1 LTSRIILVWLKYW
14 MRYWFVITYLS
25 LIVLKSSDVSAK
37 APHANITTLHFKNSK
52 VETQEIARLLEE
64 WAVPI
69 AILPARPSY
78 YIVQYSA
85 ASFEVRNDLERISE
99 IVRYIPD
106 RGYIIHL
113 LGSLSDLEQI
123 SGIEWFGEYHPY
135 LRVEGGLLSDS
146 KNGELELEIAL
157 FPRSETEKVI
167 DQLKSIAEVSVL
179 DISAE
184 MIKVRAKRSEVPK
197 LALVNG
203 VEWIQKAKEPSLVD
217 GIKIADDVS
226 LADSTLTGSDDFERF
241 EGFASGA
248 KALNPDRLYERGI
261 RGSSELIAVA
271 DSGLDQGKMEEI
283 PRDLSG
289 RIRNVQ
295 SLGRSATQEWDDP
308 LGHGTHVTGLLAGNG
323 AASEGRVRGVA
334 YEAEITFQS
343 LFRWRNI
350 DGERVKGIAL
360 PSSLGRLF
368 ERPYQEGA
376 RVHTNSWQLSGFS
389 NYGIQESGLD
399 SFVWKYPDMV
409 IVFAVG
415 NNGVDLNG
423 DGWIDERSLS
433 IPSDAKNCIA
443 VGASENLILRGGIQR
458 PWGMLGML
466 GARRNI
472 WGANPIKSD
481 IPSNNLNGIAA
492 FSGRGPTADGRI
504 KPDLVAPGTNNLS
517 LRSHAR
523 DADPKESWG
532 IFNDDYLFNGGTS
545 MAAPLVAGAAA
556 LVRQYYRTVE
566 KREVVSSALVKAA
579 LINGSVD
586 LYPGQFGNFDE
597 IPTIRPNIHE
607 GWGRVNL
614 ASFFSQGGVHS
625 VDDLKGLKEGEFK
638 EFVISIVDQTS
649 PLRVTLVYNDYPA
662 SPSASRI
669 LVNDLDLSVRNS
681 RNAVYFPNRKKGR
694 DHLNNVEHIDIEE
707 PMLGDYR
714 IRIDA
719 SSVPLGDEFG
729 RQPYAVVFSP
739 ISNGMKVKEREFF

>member
-1 LTSRIILVWLKYW
+1 
-14 MRYWFVITYLS
+14 MRYRFVITCLL
-25 LIVLKSSDVSAK
+25 LIILKSSYVSAK
-37 APHANITTLHFKNSK
+37 APSTLHFKNSK
-52 VETQEIARLLEE
+52 IETQEIAKLLEE
-64 WAVPI
+64 WAIPI
-69 AILPARPSY
+69 AIFPVEPSY

-85 ASFEVRNDLERISE
+85 ASFEIRNDLEKISE

-113 LGSLSDLEQI
+113 LGSLSDLARI
-123 SGIEWFGEYHPY
+123 PGIEWFGEYHPY
-135 LRVEGGLLSDS
+135 LRVEEGLLSDS
-146 KNGELELEIAL
+146 KSGELELEIAL
-157 FPRSETEKVI
+157 FPESETEKVI
-167 DQLKSIAEVSVL
+167 GQLKSIAQVSVL
-179 DISAE
+179 DTSAT
-184 MIKVRAKRSEVPK
+184 MIRVRAKRSEIPK

-217 GIKIADDVS
+217 GIKIADDIS
-226 LADSTLTGSDDFERF
+226 LADSSFANSDDFEKFR
-241 EGFASGA
+241 GFASGA
-248 KALNPDRLYERGI
+248 KALNPGRLYERGI
-261 RGSSELIAVA
+261 RGSGELIAVA

-295 SLGRSATQEWDDP
+295 SLGRSETQEWDDP

-323 AASEGRVRGVA
+323 AASGGSVRGVA

-343 LFRWRNI
+343 LFRWENI
-350 DGERVKGIAL
+350 DGERGERVKGIAI
-360 PSSLGRLF
+360 PSSMGRLF

-415 NNGVDLNG
+415 NDGVDLNG
-423 DGWIDERSLS
+423 DGWIDERSVAA
-433 IPSDAKNCIA
+433 PSDAKNCIT
-443 VGASENLILRGGIQR
+443 VGASENLILKGGIQR
-458 PWGMLGML
+458 PWGTLGML
-466 GARRNI
+466 GARMNI
-472 WGANPIKSD
+472 WGANPIKGD
-481 IPSNNLNGIAA
+481 TPSNNLNGIAA

-523 DADPKESWG
+523 DADPRESWG
-532 IFNDDYLFNGGTS
+532 IFNGDYLFNGGTS
-545 MAAPLVAGAAA
+545 MSAPLVAGAAA

-566 KREVVSSALVKAA
+566 KRQIVSSALVKAA

-586 LYPGQFGNFDE
+586 LYPGQFGGFDE
-597 IPTIRPNIHE
+597 IPAKRPNIHE

-614 ASFFSQGGVHS
+614 ASLFPEKGMAKHS
-625 VDDLKGLKEGEFK
+625 VDDLKGLKEGESR
-638 EFVISIVDQTS
+638 EFVISIVDETL

-662 SPSASRI
+662 SPSASQV
-669 LVNDLDLSVRNS
+669 LVNDLDLSVRGP
-681 RNAVYFPNRKKGR
+681 RRAVYFPNRKKGR

-729 RQPYAVVFSP
+729 RQPYAVVFSGE
-739 ISNGMKVKEREFF
+739 IKVKERKFF

>member
-1 LTSRIILVWLKYW
+1 
-14 MRYWFVITYLS
+14 MRYWFVITYLF
-25 LIVLKSSDVSAK
+25 LIVLKSSYVFAK
-37 APHANITTLHFKNSK
+37 TPHANITTLHFKNSK
-52 VETQEIARLLEE
+52 IETQKIARLLEE
-64 WAVPI
+64 WAMPI
-69 AILPARPSY
+69 AILPVEPSY

-85 ASFEVRNDLERISE
+85 ASFEIRNDLEKISE

-123 SGIEWFGEYHPY
+123 PGIEWFGQYHPY
-135 LRVEGGLLSDS
+135 LRVEKGLLSDS
-146 KNGELELEIAL
+146 KNGEIELEIAL

-167 DQLKSIAEVSVL
+167 GQLTSIAEVSVL
-179 DISAE
+179 DTSAA
-184 MIKVRAKRSEVPK
+184 MIRVRTKRSEIPK

-217 GIKIADDVS
+217 GIKIADDIS
-226 LADSTLTGSDDFERF
+226 LADSLLSDSDDFEVF
-241 EGFASGA
+241 QGFASGA

-271 DSGLDQGKMEEI
+271 DSGLDQGKMEAI

-323 AASEGRVRGVA
+323 AASGGRVRGVA

-350 DGERVKGIAL
+350 NGEREERGERVKGIAL
-360 PSSLGRLF
+360 PSSIGRLF

-376 RVHTNSWQLSGFS
+376 RVHTNSWQLIGFS

-409 IVFAVG
+409 IVFAMG

-423 DGWIDERSLS
+423 DGWIDEHSLS
-433 IPSDAKNCIA
+433 IPADAKNCIA

-458 PWGMLGML
+458 PWGILGTF
-466 GARRNI
+466 GARKNI

-481 IPSNNLNGIAA
+481 FPSNNLNGIAA

-532 IFNDDYLFNGGTS
+532 IFNGDYLFNGGTS

-566 KREVVSSALVKAA
+566 KREIVSSALVKAA

-586 LYPGQFGNFDE
+586 LYPGQFGGFDE
-597 IPTIRPNIHE
+597 IPTKRPNSHE

-614 ASFFSQGGVHS
+614 ASLFSEEGIHS
-625 VDDLKGLKEGEFK
+625 VDDLSGLKEGESK
-638 EFVISIVDQTS
+638 EFVISIVDETS

-669 LVNDLDLSVRNS
+669 LVNDLDLSVLS
-681 RNAVYFPNRKKGR
+681 PHNAVYFPNRKKGK

-729 RQPYAVVFSP
+729 RQPYAVVFSG
-739 ISNGMKVKEREFF
+739 GMKVKEREFF